1 MLKSLCLSF
10 FCLPLILCADI
21 ADDWTEKFSS
31 VLQKY
36 VADGE
41 VAGIKAALVNYNGL
55 REDPTFKT
63 LANELANL
71 PSFDQY
77 PPSKQLAL
85 WINSYNFLMLKVVAD
100 NPGIGSVKD
109 LSSRGRGSIWK
120 AKIGTVAGVEYSPD
134 EIEHEVIKENFHD
147 PRTHFA
153 LVCASLSCPDLATY
167 AYTGNNLE
175 DQLKER
181 IKIFLNNPT
190 KGMSIS
196 ESQGRIF
203 LSKIFDWYK
212 KDFTP
217 SPLMWIKN
225 MGLITEEQAY
235 YSLKFFSYN
244 WDLNEQQ

>member
-1 MLKSLCLSF
+1 MLKVFCLSF
-10 FCLPLILCADI
+10 LCLPLIICADI

-31 VLQKY
+31 VLEKY

-41 VAGIKAALVNYNGL
+41 VAGIKAALVNYAGL

-77 PPSKQLAL
+77 PVSKQLAL
-85 WINSYNFLMLKVVAD
+85 WINSYNFLLLKVAAD

-109 LSSRGRGSIWK
+109 LSTRGRSIWK
-120 AKIGTVAGVEYSPD
+120 SKIGMVSGVQYSPD
-134 EIEHEVIKENFHD
+134 EIEHEIIKENFND
-147 PRTHFA
+147 PRAHFT
-153 LVCASLSCPDLATY
+153 LVCASLSCPDLAKY
-167 AYTGNNLE
+167 AYTGDKLE
-175 DQLKER
+175 EQFNER
-181 IKIFLNNPT
+181 IKVFLNNPT

-196 ESQGRIF
+196 EPQGRIY

-235 YSLKFFSYN
+235 YSVSFFSYN
-244 WDLNEQQ
+244 WDLNEQP